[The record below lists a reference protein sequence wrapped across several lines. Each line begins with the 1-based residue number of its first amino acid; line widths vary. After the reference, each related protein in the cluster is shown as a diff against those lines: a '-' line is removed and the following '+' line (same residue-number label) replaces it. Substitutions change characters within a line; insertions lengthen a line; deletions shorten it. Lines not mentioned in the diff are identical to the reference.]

1 MKKEDLIKYA
11 MKGLSADIDE
21 LEKSI
26 NQGKRF
32 LLQYERGE
40 QPKTPKTPQE
50 IKAIIQ
56 DKKAEIERL
65 ARLKSDLQ
73 WELVENEQ

>member
-50 IKAIIQ
+50 IKVIIQ

-65 ARLKSDLQ
+65 SRLKSDLQ